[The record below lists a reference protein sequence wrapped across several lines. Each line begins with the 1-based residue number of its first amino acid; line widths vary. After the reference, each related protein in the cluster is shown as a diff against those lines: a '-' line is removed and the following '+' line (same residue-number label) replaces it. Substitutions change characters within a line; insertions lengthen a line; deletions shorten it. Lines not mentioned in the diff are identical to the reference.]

1 MAEPSLRTMSRLV
14 FFLCTPAKVCAIAIV
29 ALLLIQSVHADV
41 ILNSITGSVTAQLG
55 ATTSSGS
62 TTLQIGS
69 VTRTVGVV
77 PTDYTK
83 SDESQN
89 WNDLTKSLTGSG
101 LITESRTTTGT
112 PSTHNGLSTL
122 TINFTTT
129 TNTSLSL
136 GGTWGFVND
145 TGQLADSIGW
155 TLTGPS
161 TSLSQNATA
170 GGGSSQAFS
179 QTALLNVGT
188 YTFTISANFN
198 ERFNSSTRTANW
210 NLTSFNLVSVPEN
223 NPLTFIGLSCSLLFV
238 TIRIRRKR
246 LCRQAAHF
254 SSSR

>member
-1 MAEPSLRTMSRLV
+1 MERPCIPWTTAEPSLLTMPRLAFV
-14 FFLCTPAKVCAIAIV
+14 VCATAKVCAIAIV
-29 ALLLIQSVHADV
+29 AWLLVESAHADV
-41 ILNSITGSVTAQLG
+41 FLNSITGSVTAQLG

-62 TTLQIGS
+62 TALQIGS

-112 PSTHNGLSTL
+112 PSTHNGLSAL

-145 TGQLADSIGW
+145 TAQLADSIRW

-161 TSLSQNATA
+161 TSLSQSATA
-170 GGGSSQAFS
+170 GGGNSQAFS
-179 QTALLNVGT
+179 QTTSLNVGT
-188 YTFTISANFN
+188 FTFTISANFN
-198 ERFNSSTRTANW
+198 ERFNNSTRTAN
-210 NLTSFNLVSVPEN
+210 
-223 NPLTFIGLSCSLLFV
+223 
-238 TIRIRRKR
+238 
-246 LCRQAAHF
+246 
-254 SSSR
+254 